1 MGRISMCMEQ
11 LQIARAGPMATAV
24 LRARGA
30 LGLSL
35 RLPGVPLSGLGFR
48 VYGLGLSVPLRLLSR
63 TI

>member
-1 MGRISMCMEQ
+1 MCMEQ

-48 VYGLGLSVPLRLLSR
+48 VYGLGFRVECSFKASFKDY
-63 TI
+63 IGA

>member
-1 MGRISMCMEQ
+1 MCMEQ

-48 VYGLGLSVPLRLLSR
+48 VECSFKASFKDYIGA
-63 TI
+63 